1 MFEPMFAVMNE
12 MLDDIMLRCPGCSPG
27 EREQLLGQL
36 IQLRGISDQ
45 FIEEW
50 LVFEEKLVDFQD
62 AFPAEAAAAGLGG
75 VAAIHK
81 GLSEAQATQPTEQPT
96 GQQSGR
102 LAKAKLPLMME
113 PPSLKRPAS
122 APVAKSSQQDFLPA
136 DKAAAPK
143 GEIPLPVNSA
153 ASSFDAEEDMMRK
166 MACGQGYFKLFMFP
180 QAVLEFQ
187 AAIDLMPECNL
198 ARLYLAMSFMHTQQ
212 WNDAELHFK
221 LLATLTEHPRWQAIS
236 FNALGCIQAIRLN
249 MEQAER
255 LFRQAVKMDPS
266 FEDPVTNLKS
276 CHQAPGPLSLYF
288 GSAELI

>member
-45 FIEEW
+45 FIDEW

-62 AFPAEAAAAGLGG
+62 AFPTEAAAAGLGG

-81 GLSEAQATQPTEQPT
+81 GLSGAHAPQPT
-96 GQQSGR
+96 GQPGR

-113 PPSLKRPAS
+113 PPSLKRPTS
-122 APVAKSSQQDFLPA
+122 SPVAKPSQQDSLPIA
-136 DKAAAPK
+136 KEAAPK
-143 GEIPLPVNSA
+143 GEIPLPVNA
-153 ASSFDAEEDMMRK
+153 AALSFDTEENMMRK
-166 MACGQGYFKLFMFP
+166 IACGQGYFKLFMFP